1 MNRRSLQDRT
11 NNAAKYQAGDPTER
25 ALQDTFVTIRIIMR
39 PVTPSV
45 LLRRSY
51 SLAFCLII
59 AMPAVAET
67 LSLQL
72 PLDCDVVKTCHV
84 QNHFDHD
91 GGPGFRDYAC
101 GPLGYDGHDGVDIRL
116 PNLASM
122 RQGVAVVAA
131 APGVVRAVRDGMEDT
146 SVREIGRDAI
156 KGREAGNGVVI
167 SHGEGWETQYS
178 HLRKGS
184 VRVKRGD
191 HVQAGQVLG
200 LVGLSGNTEFPH
212 LHFSVRYQGR
222 SVDPFAGLG
231 RNEQC
236 GIGNRPLWSAQA
248 LEMLAYRPTGLLQ
261 SGFAPQ
267 APQLKDVEQGEHAA
281 TEFGRDAPALTFW
294 VEVYGPQ
301 EGDQGLLQLLGP
313 DGSVLAEDKE
323 AFTKN
328 KARWFGYVG
337 KKRPK
342 GNWPAGAYRGR
353 YQLLR
358 ETSGQPTVVI
368 DTDRML
374 IVR

>member
-1 MNRRSLQDRT
+1 VSEHLN
-11 NNAAKYQAGDPTER
+11 
-25 ALQDTFVTIRIIMR
+25 DTFADIRTIMKRF
-39 PVTPSV
+39 TSSV
-45 LLRRSY
+45 LIRGAC
-51 SLAFCLII
+51 SLAFCIMV
-59 AMPAVAET
+59 AMPGVAGT

-72 PLDCDVVKTCHV
+72 PLDCDVVKTCPI

-91 GGPGFRDYAC
+91 AGPGFRDHAC

-116 PNLASM
+116 PNLALM
-122 RQGVAVVAA
+122 RHGVPVVAA
-131 APGVVRAVRDGMEDT
+131 APGVVRAVRDQMDDV
-146 SVREIGRDAI
+146 SVKEIGRDAI

-184 VRVKRGD
+184 VKVKRGD
-191 HVQAGQVLG
+191 HVQVGQVLG

-212 LHFSVRYQGR
+212 LHFSVRYQGQPI
-222 SVDPFAGLG
+222 DPFAGLG

-236 GIGNRPLWSAQA
+236 GTGNRPLWSDQA
-248 LEMLAYRPTGLLQ
+248 LEMLAYRPTGMLQ

-267 APQLKDVEQGEHAA
+267 APQLKDVEQGEYAA
-281 TEFGRDAPALTFW
+281 SEFDRNIPALTFW

-301 EGDQGLLQLLGP
+301 EGDQGLLQLFGP
-313 DGSVLAEDKE
+313 DGSVLAENKE
-323 AFTKN
+323 TFSKN

-353 YQLLR
+353 YQLFR
-358 ETSGQPTVVI
+358 ETAGQPTVVI
-368 DTDRML
+368 DTDRVL